1 MSRAP
6 RSLARRLSLGVLVVG
21 LVAVVLQG
29 LAMQYWL
36 NPLRDQLIS
45 GTVLQ
50 ARTLQLVVAQTPPA
64 LRDAAMARL
73 EHSQLKIRRLPP
85 GTPPAISEDL
95 PPPATLLIHELQTQL
110 TGSAVAA
117 SRQGDNTIGLNI
129 RWHQADETWEAVFQ
143 AVPPLMAVGL
153 TLTSWVVV
161 LALGAVMALVLTV
174 RVITRPLE
182 RLAAQMVEQRE
193 PFGAPLVLERGASS
207 EVATL
212 VGAFNKLS
220 HQVRAAQQERQQ
232 LLAGVSHDLRTP
244 LARLRLRVET
254 QLDSVPPAVAEQL
267 EGDLRALQH
276 IVEQF
281 LHYVQGET
289 TPRAGPLVPLVDL
302 LHEMLAAYPR
312 VQADIDPTVQ
322 ISLPEL
328 ALRRLLGNLLDNAL
342 THGATPVVL
351 QLKRLEAGLLLAVQD
366 GGPGLSSDEFAQ
378 AQQPFVRLGPE
389 HNTVGHCG
397 LGLAIATQMARQL
410 GGELQ
415 VRPRTEAQAFAIEL
429 RLPA

>member
-1 MSRAP
+1 
-6 RSLARRLSLGVLVVG
+6 
-21 LVAVVLQG
+21 
-29 LAMQYWL
+29 
-36 NPLRDQLIS
+36 
-45 GTVLQ
+45 
-50 ARTLQLVVAQTPPA
+50 
-64 LRDAAMARL
+64 
-73 EHSQLKIRRLPP
+73 
-85 GTPPAISEDL
+85 
-95 PPPATLLIHELQTQL
+95 
-110 TGSAVAA
+110 
-117 SRQGDNTIGLNI
+117 
-129 RWHQADETWEAVFQ
+129 
-143 AVPPLMAVGL
+143 
-153 TLTSWVVV
+153 
-161 LALGAVMALVLTV
+161 
-174 RVITRPLE
+174 
-182 RLAAQMVEQRE
+182 
-193 PFGAPLVLERGASS
+193 
-207 EVATL
+207 
-212 VGAFNKLS
+212 
-220 HQVRAAQQERQQ
+220 
-232 LLAGVSHDLRTP
+232 
-244 LARLRLRVET
+244 
-254 QLDSVPPAVAEQL
+254 VAEQL

>member
-1 MSRAP
+1 
-6 RSLARRLSLGVLVVG
+6 
-21 LVAVVLQG
+21 
-29 LAMQYWL
+29 
-36 NPLRDQLIS
+36 
-45 GTVLQ
+45 
-50 ARTLQLVVAQTPPA
+50 
-64 LRDAAMARL
+64 
-73 EHSQLKIRRLPP
+73 
-85 GTPPAISEDL
+85 
-95 PPPATLLIHELQTQL
+95 
-110 TGSAVAA
+110 
-117 SRQGDNTIGLNI
+117 
-129 RWHQADETWEAVFQ
+129 
-143 AVPPLMAVGL
+143 MAVGL

-182 RLAAQMVEQRE
+182 RLAAQMVEQQE

-220 HQVRAAQQERQQ
+220 QQVRATQQERQQ

-267 EGDLRALQH
+267 DGDLRALQH

-302 LHEMLAAYPR
+302 LHEMPAAYPR
-312 VQADIDPTVQ
+312 VQGDIDPTVH